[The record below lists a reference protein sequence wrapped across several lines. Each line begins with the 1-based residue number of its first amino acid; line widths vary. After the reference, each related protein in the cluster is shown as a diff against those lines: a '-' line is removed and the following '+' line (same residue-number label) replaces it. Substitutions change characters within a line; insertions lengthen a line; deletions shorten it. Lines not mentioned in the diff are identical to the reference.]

1 MALPLEVLADL
12 RLAVDGEPIDIRGDG
27 DRIVV
32 DLPSLRAGRRLLASG
47 PFGTGNRRKR
57 LRQAQEALDLAGLTV
72 EVRLQNEV
80 VARAG
85 AVARPGTLAR
95 ALGLG
100 PVEVRPA
107 ETMRRAARQR
117 PWLTIGIGLA
127 LAAFLAWWLLRDR
140 SDPS

>member
-32 DLPSLRAGRRLLASG
+32 DLPSLNAGRRLLSSG
-47 PFGTGNRRKR
+47 PFGTENRRKR
-57 LRQAQEALDLAGLTV
+57 LQQAQEALDLAGLTV

-80 VARAG
+80 IARAG
-85 AVARPGTLAR
+85 AGARPG
-95 ALGLG
+95 ALSRILNLG
-100 PVEVRPA
+100 SVEVRPA
-107 ETMRRAARQR
+107 QTARRVARQR

-127 LAAFLAWWLLRDR
+127 LATLLAWLLLRDG